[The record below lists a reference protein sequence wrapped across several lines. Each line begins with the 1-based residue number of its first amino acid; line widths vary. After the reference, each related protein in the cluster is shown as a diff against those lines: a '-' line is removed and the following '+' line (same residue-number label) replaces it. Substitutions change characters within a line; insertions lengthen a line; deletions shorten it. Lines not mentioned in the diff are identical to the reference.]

1 MALNIDKD
9 AIDKIVRENDAA
21 ADIYNGVEIGLD
33 PFYVARPRFNEAQGQ
48 IEKAAN
54 VPGHPWMNADLIAE
68 SDRLYDDLVV
78 PIIEGLRNDVRT
90 QSADLDNATKALTD
104 WVGTATTADDLAAKD
119 AVVINFENS
128 YNDLVGR
135 DQIDLKGA
143 ESYKTEAYKDME
155 NEVEAKKDKEKTP
168 EKEKPLTR
176 EPVSP
181 SDLMGSGSPRI
192 QTE

>member
-9 AIDKIVRENDAA
+9 AIDKIAKENDAA

-33 PFYVARPRFNEAQGQ
+33 PFYVARPRFNEARGQ
-48 IEKAAN
+48 IGKAAN
-54 VPGHPWMNADLIAE
+54 VPGHPWMNVDLIAE

-90 QSADLDNATKALTD
+90 QSADLDNATKALKD

-135 DQIDLKGA
+135 SQIDLKGA
-143 ESYKTEAYKDME
+143 ESYKTEAYKGAE
-155 NEVEAKKDKEKTP
+155 TEAANKKDKEKAP
-168 EKEKPLTR
+168 EKK
-176 EPVSP
+176 
-181 SDLMGSGSPRI
+181 
-192 QTE
+192 

>member
-33 PFYVARPRFNEAQGQ
+33 PFYVARPRFNEVRGQIGKAANVQDQ

-90 QSADLDNATKALTD
+90 QSADLDNATKALKD

-143 ESYKTEAYKDME
+143 ESYKTEAYKGAE
-155 NEVEAKKDKEKTP
+155 TEAANKKDKEKAP
-168 EKEKPLTR
+168 EKK
-176 EPVSP
+176 
-181 SDLMGSGSPRI
+181 
-192 QTE
+192 